1 MFAGSTDQAWYWAL
15 PLTLG
20 KTLVLFVGLLLASRW
35 LLPRL
40 FHEVAASH
48 SAELFVLLALVIVLL
63 TAWLT
68 HLLGLSPALGAFLA
82 GMLLGESHYR
92 HQIEADIRPFRDI
105 LLGLFFVSI
114 GMLIDLQLF
123 AHHGLLI
130 LGLTLALLL
139 IKGTVVAI
147 LVRGRGSDVET
158 AWRSGLALAQ
168 GGEFC
173 FALMAQMQQ
182 NQLMPAQ
189 ISGPL
194 LAATFCSMVMTP
206 LLLRAAPRIATGLHR
221 KPNQE
226 AHLEE
231 ISALNA
237 ELHGHVVICG
247 YGRVGQSI
255 GRFLRREQQRFVAL
269 DDDPVRV
276 REAAAG
282 ESCVHYGDSR
292 RGDLLSA
299 VGLERARLLVVA
311 VDKTDIALLI
321 LKEARRLSA
330 TVPIL
335 VRTRDDSQ
343 LAELKEAGANEV
355 VPELLESSLMLAS
368 HALIML
374 GVEEQRVQ
382 AGVNEVRH
390 SRYKLL
396 RGFYHGAQT
405 NLLGSQGQP
414 KVLMHAVNLVAD
426 AHACGRSLNTLALE
440 QLGVEIQGQGVR
452 CVPETPCGCPGHW
465 PPSRPAKHD
474 CSVASGRCGPQV
486 SVLAYGADLVNR
498 QVGPVI
504 LFLLAQ
510 PQAIHRLDQPIHRKT
525 ADQRHDHAQR
535 RTNQL
540 ADQADAAQATQRLL
554 TEDAAGDPA
563 PYMQRPDTQH
573 VVDLPFALGG
583 DKAPDKQATRHRAG
597 HQRPDRMHQV
607 GAGTDRHQP
616 GQGTVMQ
623 EPRIVA
629 TDDQC
634 RHRTADHG
642 HQRVHRHQATDALQG
657 LCAHHVEA
665 EPADNQNPRTQ
676 RQKRNARRSE
686 RHQPPFAVATLAW
699 PQQPGRNCHS
709 RPYLRKTGRRRRRSA
724 PWRTIAGRTW
734 HAQRSLRK

>member
-1 MFAGSTDQAWYWAL
+1 MLVFANLLIILASSLVVIALFRRLQLPPVLGYLCVGLLVGPTAFDWVNDNEALPDLAELGVVFLLFSLGLEFSLSKMLALRRVVFGLGSLQVVCTGAVLGALLAFFGMPLAAALMLGTGLALSSTAIVSKELTSLGEIFSSHGQNAIGVLLFQDVIAVLLLTLVPVFAGSSDQAWYWAL

-139 IKGTVVAI
+139 IKGSVVAL
-147 LVRGRGSDVET
+147 LVRGRGSDAET

-182 NQLMPAQ
+182 NRLMPAD

-206 LLLRAAPRIATGLHR
+206 LLLRAAPRIAATLHR

-226 AHLEE
+226 ARLEE

-255 GRFLRREQQRFVAL
+255 GRFLRREQQPFVAL

-276 REAAAG
+276 SEAAAG

-311 VDKTDIALLI
+311 VDKTDIAMQVLR
-321 LKEARRLSA
+321 EARRLSA

-343 LAELKEAGANEV
+343 LSELKEAGASEV

-368 HALIML
+368 HALVML
-374 GVEEQRVQ
+374 GVEEQRVR
-382 AGVNEVRH
+382 AGINEVRH

-414 KVLMHAVNLVAD
+414 RVLMHAVNLGAD
-426 AHACGRSLNTLALE
+426 AHACGRSVNDLALE
-440 QLGVEIQGQGVR
+440 QLGVEIQGLQRGGSELAVDADTTLQAGDTVR
-452 CVPETPCGCPGHW
+452 V
-465 PPSRPAKHD
+465 
-474 CSVASGRCGPQV
+474 SGP
-486 SVLAYGADLVNR
+486 LA
-498 QVGPVI
+498 
-504 LFLLAQ
+504 
-510 PQAIHRLDQPIHRKT
+510 AIE
-525 ADQRHDHAQR
+525 ACEA
-535 RTNQL
+535 
-540 ADQADAAQATQRLL
+540 RLL
-554 TEDAAGDPA
+554 
-563 PYMQRPDTQH
+563 
-573 VVDLPFALGG
+573 GG
-583 DKAPDKQATRHRAG
+583 
-597 HQRPDRMHQV
+597 
-607 GAGTDRHQP
+607 
-616 GQGTVMQ
+616 
-623 EPRIVA
+623 
-629 TDDQC
+629 
-634 RHRTADHG
+634 
-642 HQRVHRHQATDALQG
+642 
-657 LCAHHVEA
+657 
-665 EPADNQNPRTQ
+665 
-676 RQKRNARRSE
+676 
-686 RHQPPFAVATLAW
+686 
-699 PQQPGRNCHS
+699 
-709 RPYLRKTGRRRRRSA
+709 
-724 PWRTIAGRTW
+724 
-734 HAQRSLRK
+734 